1 MRVHLLGVAY
11 NPVCMRRYPFC
22 SYSAVLLGV
31 SRMLRAYGTP
41 GVAYVVQG
49 SHVPAA
55 AEVVEVVAA
64 ATVRRAYPDVD
75 DGHVIDRNGWSEAYD
90 EFTARA
96 AAAVEARARKGD
108 VVIAFHGRNH
118 QPVCERL
125 RARLD
130 VVVLELPGHTGHW
143 APFCAF
149 PSRAFMHHEVG
160 AGRRALAHHD
170 ACVPHAVPTPLDP
183 GDAPPASRRRY
194 ALFVGR
200 DVPAKGL
207 QMAIEA
213 CAHAGVP
220 LHVAGQHPASGARP
234 ACVGV
239 VHHGVVS
246 AEQRDVLMRGAMA
259 LLMPTLV
266 CEPFGLVAAEA
277 LAQGCPVITLEWGGA
292 AELVAP
298 GTGFVCRTI
307 GDVVTALRAA
317 PRLLPAA
324 CVAHAREVVSDLA
337 VASQL
342 MPWMAYACAVHRGEP
357 VAQAAVRPPF
367 GRAICINL
375 DRRMDRM
382 ARMRRV
388 LARYGLQAQRQSAA
402 DGADAATAAREPRCA
417 WTDDDV
423 QGHAAQ
429 KHACFLSHLDAWRSV
444 AAGDDARVLVCEDDV
459 FFREDWLAVL
469 AADMAALPGNR
480 LYMLNGMHRDEPR
493 DADAVL
499 PAMGCVLTGCYL
511 LHRDAARRLVERFER
526 APEVADMALAWYQRT
541 CAPGE
546 AHVRYPYLAMQLCI
560 PSDVQRDAHTS
571 DVERWLR
578 AYMQRHAD
586 RYALT

>member
-31 SRMLRAYGTP
+31 SRILRAYGTP
-41 GVAYVVQG
+41 GVAYVVEG

-55 AEVVEVVAA
+55 AETVEVVAA
-64 ATVRRAYPDVD
+64 ATVRRAYPDAD
-75 DGHVIDRNGWSEAYD
+75 DGHVIDRNGWSAAYD

-96 AAAVEARARKGD
+96 AAALVARARAGD

-118 QPVCERL
+118 QPVCDRL
-125 RARLD
+125 REHVD

-160 AGRRALAHHD
+160 AGRRALTHHD
-170 ACVPHAVPTPLDP
+170 ACVPHAVPTPLEP
-183 GDAPPASRRRY
+183 EDAPPASERRY

-200 DVPAKGL
+200 DVAAKGL
-207 QMAIEA
+207 DLAIEA

-220 LHVAGQHPASGARP
+220 LHVAGQRPVAGARP
-234 ACVGV
+234 ARAGV

-246 AEQRDVLMRGAMA
+246 AERRDALLRGAMA
-259 LLMPTLV
+259 LLMPTRV

-292 AELVAP
+292 AELVTP
-298 GTGFVCRTI
+298 GTGFVCRTM
-307 GDVVTALRAA
+307 DDLVAALRAA
-317 PRLLPAA
+317 PRLRPAA
-324 CVAHAREVVSDLA
+324 CVARAREAVSDLA

-342 MPWMAYACAVHRGEP
+342 MPWMAYARAVHRKAP
-357 VAQAAVRPPF
+357 ATPAAVRPPF
-367 GRAICINL
+367 GRALCINL
-375 DRRMDRM
+375 DRRADRM

-388 LARYGLQAQRQSAA
+388 LSRYGLEAQRLPAA
-402 DGADAATAAREPRCA
+402 DAADAATAARAPRCA
-417 WTDDDV
+417 WTDDAV

-429 KHACFLSHLDAWRSV
+429 KHACFLSHLDAWRLV

-459 FFREDWLAVL
+459 FFRADWLAVL
-469 AADMAALPGNR
+469 AADLAALPHNR
-480 LYMLNGMHRDEPR
+480 LYMLNGMHRDEPWG
-493 DADAVL
+493 ADAVL
-499 PAMGCVLTGCYL
+499 PAAGCVLSGCYL

-526 APEVADMALAWYQRT
+526 APEVADMALAWYQRA

-546 AHVRYPYLAMQLCI
+546 AHVRYPYLAMQLCVA
-560 PSDVQRDAHTS
+560 SDVQRDAHAS
-571 DVERWLR
+571 DVGRWLR
-578 AYMQRHAD
+578 AYMQRHGE